1 MNFTLKNIIYLNIV
15 FLFIFSCNING
26 DIINDNESLN
36 STISKY
42 LENGSQAVLL
52 LRLEDENGNKI
63 FQYAGKNDDLVQD
76 QNIDENTWFRI
87 WSMSKIV
94 TISVTMDLVEDG
106 IISLDDPVSTYIPE
120 FNNLKVAVTN
130 DGGSIIDY
138 SRLEE
143 KINLNDPCPLNIVER
158 KSEMTIL
165 QLINHEAGFYY
176 GTTGIKCLDEALV
189 SKDLANAKD
198 SDEFIKKLIEL
209 PLIDQPGYK
218 EFYGLNTTVLGIVNE
233 RATGKT
239 LSDLVKKRITIPMNI
254 NGLKY
259 NKDKNDELLPVFS
272 GADDKIRYANSG
284 ELDIMG
290 KYVPGYEPENK
301 LFLGGEGMIA
311 TADGYT
317 DFIRMLL
324 NHGELNGY
332 RFLNESTVKE
342 MYSPHTQLENEYGYN
357 GYNLWVTSELVKEKG
372 EGDEGLWRGGGYEG
386 THFWIDPKR
395 DFVGVIMSQM
405 FETPKSGEGR
415 DGKIVGE
422 IYRQIFSNE
431 K

>member
-1 MNFTLKNIIYLNIV
+1 MKKIIYLNIV

-36 STISKY
+36 STIYKY

-52 LRLEDENGNKI
+52 VRLEDKNGNKI
-63 FQYAGKNDDLVQD
+63 FQYVGKNDDLVKD
-76 QNIDENTWFRI
+76 QIIDENTWFRI

-106 IISLDDPVSTYIPE
+106 IISLDDLVSTYIPE
-120 FNNLKVAVTN
+120 FNNLNVAVTN

-138 SRLEE
+138 SRLEN

-176 GTTGIKCLDEALV
+176 GTTGIKCIDEALV

-239 LSDLVKKRITIPMNI
+239 LSDLVKNRITIPMNI
-254 NGLKY
+254 KGLKY

-342 MYSPHTQLENEYGYN
+342 MYSPHTQLEDEYGYN

-395 DFVGVIMSQM
+395 DFVGVILSQM
-405 FETPKSGEGR
+405 FESTKLGEGR
-415 DGKIVGE
+415 DEKIVGE
-422 IYRQIFSNE
+422 VYRQIFKNE
-431 K
+431 N

>member
-1 MNFTLKNIIYLNIV
+1 MKNIIYLNV
-15 FLFIFSCNING
+15 AFLFVFSCNING
-26 DIINDNESLN
+26 GIINDNESLN

-52 LRLEDENGNKI
+52 LRLEDKNGNKI

-138 SRLEE
+138 SRSEY

-176 GTTGIKCLDEALV
+176 GTTGIKCIDEALV

-218 EFYGLNTTVLGIVNE
+218 EFYGLNTTVLGIVSE

-239 LSDLVKKRITIPMNI
+239 LSDLVKNRITIPMNI
-254 NGLKY
+254 KGLKY

-342 MYSPHTQLENEYGYN
+342 MYLPHTQLENEYGYN